1 MKEMDDL
8 GKDNKKRKGKKK
20 KKYINLIS
28 KFSLEIEM
36 DGWNTVDAQLCV
48 GKENWRSLTIAG
60 FDGRERVNSETR
72 GNEKKKAKMKL

>member
-36 DGWNTVDAQLCV
+36 DG
-48 GKENWRSLTIAG
+48 
-60 FDGRERVNSETR
+60 
-72 GNEKKKAKMKL
+72 